1 MAKQNPRS
9 NFHVI
14 ESGKTRSWNS
24 KSKTVVV
31 RTGEVK
37 STLTGTSKTKAVSQ
51 LVVRSLTI
59 AVVAALC
66 DGDIDHIEADC
77 LVVAFNQSKSF
88 DRSHTLN
95 FSLGSDKKPRNVN
108 AMLRFT
114 SVIPSNTTGLSDL
127 DDKEDETVDG
137 EMSS

>member
-1 MAKQNPRS
+1 M
-9 NFHVI
+9 
-14 ESGKTRSWNS
+14 
-24 KSKTVVV
+24 
-31 RTGEVK
+31 K

-59 AVVAALC
+59 ALAAALC
-66 DGDIDHIEADC
+66 DKDIDHIEADC

-88 DRSHTLN
+88 ERSHTLN
-95 FSLGSDKKPRNVN
+95 FSLGSDKKPRNVD

-114 SVIPSNTTGLSDL
+114 SVTPSNTTGLSDL